1 MASENS
7 FRVDTLPAAD
17 EWAAASV
24 ADRKAYLKRLGQL
37 AMERKHWELDRA
49 LDAETGEKM
58 PARQRPRDDGANGP
72 VLTPHNRQSRSHSY
86 MRMSVGGAHV
96 TIWWSHGWG
105 TILGYHAI
113 GVVIGA
119 YKRDVIGLTPAG
131 ERKVAREALDW
142 WRRNHPKRKAKAAS
156 KPKREPARPER
167 APAGVPVQRRP
178 GPRPIGERPGP
189 QPTMHARPG
198 GRPTR
203 GIKT

>member
-7 FRVDTLPAAD
+7 FRVAVLPD
-17 EWAAASV
+17 PVEWDRASV
-24 ADRKAYLKRLGQL
+24 ADRKAYLKRLGEI

-49 LDAETGEKM
+49 LDANTGEKM
-58 PARQRPRDDGANGP
+58 PARQKPREDGADGP
-72 VLTPHNRQSRSHSY
+72 VLTPHNRQSRSHRY
-86 MRMSVGGAHV
+86 MRMSAGSGHV

-105 TILGYHAI
+105 TVLGYHAD

-142 WRRNHPKRKAKAAS
+142 WRRNHPKRKAAEAS
-156 KPKREPARPER
+156 KPKRDRAPADGGR
-167 APAGVPVQRRP
+167 APAGTKVERK

-189 QPTMHARPG
+189 QPAVYARPK
-198 GRPTR
+198 GRNG